1 MNQGDIHSVGQD
13 IIISK
18 SRHGVCIRYQKLH
31 EHKVLKTF
39 TGGKENAMTFHM
51 LYLDTVVTNVLLF
64 SILIRSVTMGSDKVF
79 RPL

>member
-1 MNQGDIHSVGQD
+1 
-13 IIISK
+13 
-18 SRHGVCIRYQKLH
+18 
-31 EHKVLKTF
+31 
-39 TGGKENAMTFHM
+39 M